1 MNNEKFI
8 EEFNKK
14 NEMFVRDLTSK
25 ESFVLSWHAGAVLPI
40 SHPKYYNGRIN
51 VEIRKI
57 YNNSFGN
64 VNFEK
69 DEYQVSNE
77 IVNKLYSYVEN
88 NIEKLV
94 KLALNQTTEMY
105 KGVSDN
111 LSIKFKSIYISLS
124 RLNATS
130 EEEKNEIYKIK
141 EEIKNLICVNK
152 KTTDNIEVNDANN
165 ITFEKAKKIA
175 DEKAKEWNKVVVSI
189 SENNEYWLFNADN
202 DSHPIDDGA
211 GSCYI
216 SKKDGSIRPLNRWD
230 IEFTKKFDE
239 TAKDLLVRTS
249 LSELY
254 GYHSKNNIN
263 DEKSALE
270 YIDNIS
276 KAFLKYTFKPD
287 NNFIFLGR
295 KKIIYDEINDILKGN
310 KEVDNPIY
318 FVLGSLEEFICN
330 NNFVYM
336 SDGDQWEKGW
346 EDLRNRNDIYSAMNV
361 ICLEEKNI
369 IDNIISEIKNYIK
382 TRTTL

>member
-64 VNFEK
+64 INFEK

-105 KGVSDN
+105 EGVSDN

-124 RLNATS
+124 RLNAAS

-141 EEIKNLICVNK
+141 EEIKKLICVNK

-216 SKKDGSIRPLNRWD
+216 SKKDGSVRPLNRWD

-239 TAKDLLVRTS
+239 AAKDLLVRTS

-295 KKIIYDEINDILKGN
+295 KKFIYDEINDILKGN